1 MTSKDQ
7 YSAVVHGASE
17 IVVLGAFGIK
27 AIAELKHINS
37 KLKPA
42 KYYCHVEVISTPCAD
57 AHENSAF
64 GEMMAI
70 LENPEVSHGLDD
82 LLAHIRCIDGDEV
95 INDNPFYRY
104 LIVAGD
110 VGLQIMNGT
119 TEPNLIHAN
128 LVQQGSES
136 RPCLEAIT
144 TKAWVPPWTL
154 SDIEAVALII
164 QNRISL
170 VISES
175 KRLNDTYIQNNQL
188 GALRR

>member
-17 IVVLGAFGIK
+17 IVVLDAFGIK
-27 AIAELKHINS
+27 AIAELKHIAS

-42 KYYCHVEVISTPCAD
+42 KYYCHVEIISTPCAD
-57 AHENSAF
+57 PHESAAF
-64 GEMMAI
+64 SEMQAI
-70 LENPEVSHGLDD
+70 LNANVSTKSLDD
-82 LLAHIRCIDGDEV
+82 VLAYIRCLDGDEA
-95 INDNPFYRY
+95 IDSNPFYRY

-119 TEPNLIHAN
+119 TDPKLIHDN
-128 LVQQGSES
+128 LVQQGSER

-154 SDIEAVALII
+154 NDIEAVALII
-164 QNRISL
+164 QNRIGL

-175 KRLNDTYIQNNQL
+175 KRLNNTYIQNNQL
-188 GALRR
+188 GSYT